1 MNPKRLFSLFLV
13 LIMALSLAAPALAD
27 GDPNI
32 DTGGGGMGSGH
43 AGNYWNGE
51 DGVRISVIRTNGS
64 KVACFDWSN
73 YNEAGSVQVSF
84 GKHNKI
90 DYRGGYALSPV
101 LNDGSY
107 NSRIPSTSLPKIV
120 STNGRNNIA
129 SVKRYFTDSGNLRNI
144 AAEAGLAYD
153 DLISGDYKLLLEPIA
168 YFVFDGMKYAATAT
182 EAAMLDIQM
191 SGNVYYW
198 LRSLTHQNLPLA
210 MFLEKADEGLGL
222 RKWNG
227 TTTGK
232 QSNLDIINYL
242 GMGLVS
248 FKEPEP
254 EEEKPDFDYIFHCDT
269 DVIVS
274 FPIYSATEITPDDN
288 AFVTLNVGGTN
299 YHRQFIC
306 PAGGTQLIWVRWH
319 TPATP
324 QELTMTASGAG
335 NSVTLRVKVEL
346 LEENRPPDPT
356 FYDSGSGFTLAS
368 TPDYGS
374 NLSTTWGEWFARWIQ
389 EHGLHLGGYT
399 EDGPWY
405 YTCTGY
411 CKEHGWWEFYYVS
424 YEAHLTATFSIEP
437 DDRCQTDYNTAQYG
451 TVMPSGYGVQAK
463 VSATVT
469 RGGGVDDY
477 DVTPIQFVVA
487 TFPEFKYET
496 YNRLLERA
504 SGGTWQFKANP
515 YSYYSNRVH
524 FTPLWYP
531 DDTNY
536 PVAFH
541 AIDAWTPGGQLH
553 ASGKDQLYIF
563 QSCLDD
569 WYIHNVR

>member
-1 MNPKRLFSLFLV
+1 
-13 LIMALSLAAPALAD
+13 
-27 GDPNI
+27 
-32 DTGGGGMGSGH
+32 
-43 AGNYWNGE
+43 
-51 DGVRISVIRTNGS
+51 
-64 KVACFDWSN
+64 
-73 YNEAGSVQVSF
+73 
-84 GKHNKI
+84 
-90 DYRGGYALSPV
+90 
-101 LNDGSY
+101 
-107 NSRIPSTSLPKIV
+107 
-120 STNGRNNIA
+120 
-129 SVKRYFTDSGNLRNI
+129 
-144 AAEAGLAYD
+144 
-153 DLISGDYKLLLEPIA
+153 
-168 YFVFDGMKYAATAT
+168 
-182 EAAMLDIQM
+182 MLD
-191 SGNVYYW
+191 GNTNTA
-198 LRSLTHQNLPLA
+198 RRCSL
-210 MFLEKADEGLGL
+210 
-222 RKWNG
+222 
-227 TTTGK
+227 
-232 QSNLDIINYL
+232 Y
-242 GMGLVS
+242 
-248 FKEPEP
+248 
-254 EEEKPDFDYIFHCDT
+254 CDT

-274 FPIYSATEITPDDN
+274 FPIYSAIEITPDDN

-346 LEENRPPDPT
+346 LEENPPPDPT

-389 EHGLHLGGYT
+389 EHGLHLGGYD
-399 EDGPWY
+399 EDGDPWY

-411 CKEHGWWEFYYVS
+411 CKEHGYWEFYYVS

-487 TFPEFKYET
+487 TFPEFKYVT